1 MPIFWNIE
9 IIARNLFAGFFFLAF
24 ILNMPIIGLVLF
36 HFATW
41 EYDEIKEEMN
51 YAEFLW
57 EWAEAEGYSVY
68 PHELM
73 ELLAKDEAL
82 RDANRASTAPIDLL
96 AGELFREQSR
106 FTKGVGTM
114 GVYSDWKETQEV
126 SEKVKKEDEDISGH
140 FTPEWGGIETPLF
153 ENQLS
158 LEDTYPVLIDTNS
171 NSYYDVILFITKI
184 IIKLDKDKNMAE
196 GSDLKLK
203 EMEDFFESKNNESKL
218 SGGVASEFVKLYDWL
233 DIMERAAHDW
243 ITDSELGDYDLE
255 YPLNN
260 WELLIFRFLAGNSVD
275 NNSINFFKREKNYRK
290 QKLHYNLTKV
300 LNTSIFLNK
309 YLESNLRQID
319 KLEFFGNF
327 DPFAMKSLD
336 LEIGKINFDEILINN

>member
-1 MPIFWNIE
+1 M
-9 IIARNLFAGFFFLAF
+9 
-24 ILNMPIIGLVLF
+24 
-36 HFATW
+36 
-41 EYDEIKEEMN
+41 
-51 YAEFLW
+51 
-57 EWAEAEGYSVY
+57 
-68 PHELM
+68 
-73 ELLAKDEAL
+73 
-82 RDANRASTAPIDLL
+82 
-96 AGELFREQSR
+96 
-106 FTKGVGTM
+106 
-114 GVYSDWKETQEV
+114 
-126 SEKVKKEDEDISGH
+126 
-140 FTPEWGGIETPLF
+140 
-153 ENQLS
+153 
-158 LEDTYPVLIDTNS
+158 EDTYPVLIDTNS